1 MIQIKCFNLNRE
13 ERKMKKIL
21 FSAYSLEIGGI
32 ETALVTLLNS
42 LINKY
47 NITLV
52 LEKKQGDF
60 LKDIDKRIE
69 IITYTP
75 STNKNTVLRK
85 ILNVCKRMFFSL
97 RYKNKYDFAVSF
109 ATYSRPGS
117 FVARTASRNNALWIH
132 SDYLATYQGNI
143 EEAKRF
149 FQSVNYNKFKTIVCI
164 SERAKESFL
173 TIFPELKKE
182 SIQIIAINNM
192 IDANTILKKAK
203 EPIPLKKQEI
213 TTFLHVGRHDEFSKK
228 LTRLIEAA
236 KILKEDGER
245 FKILLIGEGPNTSEY
260 QNLVKNYGLADNIL
274 FCGMQKNPYPYFKI
288 ADALILTS
296 EFEGFPVVFNEA
308 RVLNLPIITTD
319 VSDSKKEIEGK
330 YGIVVEKDPY
340 SIYRVMKQFIKDG
353 YQIKKKFDV
362 KEFNKNIENKIEK
375 LIN

>member
-85 ILNVCKRMFFSL
+85 TLNVCKRMFFSL

-117 FVARTASRNNALWIH
+117 FVARTASRNNALWVH

-164 SERAKESFL
+164 SERAKEIWEYIAPRYGIVLEEWNHDIDHVHVMFRAQPK
-173 TIFPELKKE
+173 TEL
-182 SIQIIAINNM
+182 S
-192 IDANTILKKAK
+192 
-203 EPIPLKKQEI
+203 
-213 TTFLHVGRHDEFSKK
+213 
-228 LTRLIEAA
+228 
-236 KILKEDGER
+236 
-245 FKILLIGEGPNTSEY
+245 
-260 QNLVKNYGLADNIL
+260 
-274 FCGMQKNPYPYFKI
+274 KNPYK
-288 ADALILTS
+288 
-296 EFEGFPVVFNEA
+296 
-308 RVLNLPIITTD
+308 
-319 VSDSKKEIEGK
+319 
-330 YGIVVEKDPY
+330 
-340 SIYRVMKQFIKDG
+340 
-353 YQIKKKFDV
+353 
-362 KEFNKNIENKIEK
+362 
-375 LIN
+375 